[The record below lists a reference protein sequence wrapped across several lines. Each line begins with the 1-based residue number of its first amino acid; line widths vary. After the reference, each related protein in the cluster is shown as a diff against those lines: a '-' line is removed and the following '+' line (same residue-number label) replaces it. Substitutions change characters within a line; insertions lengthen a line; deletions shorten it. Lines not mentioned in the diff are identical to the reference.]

1 MENNF
6 VPEVFLSEK
15 FGELRIIEIDD
26 KPYFC
31 GIDVAKALG
40 YSNPRDAIGRHCRV
54 DGVVKHDTIN
64 SHKTRN
70 FRSGTESE
78 AEQVITLQY
87 ITEGNVYRLIARSK
101 LKEAV
106 QFEKWVFDEIIPT
119 IRKTGGYVNNAE
131 QFVASYFPNSSK
143 EVRAQLVQMLEI
155 VKTQDSVIGA
165 QMPSVEF
172 TRAVVKA
179 GENITIGDFAKVLN
193 KEGVIN
199 IGRNK
204 LFAWLRDNGYMMK
217 GNHIPYQRFINDG
230 TFVVQE
236 TVYYTGKYPHTARQT
251 LVTPKGQMTL
261 TKKIRAAFGV
271 K

>member
-15 FGELRIIEIDD
+15 FGELRIAEIDD

-54 DGVVKHDTIN
+54 DGVVKRDTIN

-70 FRSGTESE
+70 FRRGTESE

-155 VKTQDSVIGA
+155 VKAQDSVIGA

-193 KEGVIN
+193 KEGVII

-236 TVYYTGKYPHTARQT
+236 TVYYTGKYPHTARQA
-251 LVTPKGQMTL
+251 LVTPQGQMTL
-261 TKKIRAAFGV
+261 SKKIRAAFGV

>member
-15 FGELRIIEIDD
+15 FGELRIAEIDD

-40 YSNPRDAIGRHCRV
+40 YSNPRDAIGRHCKQN
-54 DGVVKHDTIN
+54 GVVKHDTI
-64 SHKTRN
+64 STHTTRGN
-70 FRSGTESE
+70 GVAQQTIS
-78 AEQVITLQY
+78 VPY

-106 QFEKWVFDEIIPT
+106 QFEKWVFDEIVPT

-143 EVRAQLVQMLEI
+143 EVQVQLVQMLEI
-155 VKTQDSVIGA
+155 VKAQDSVIGA

-193 KEGVIN
+193 KENVIN

-261 TKKIRAAFGV
+261 TKKIRAAFGI

>member
-15 FGELRIIEIDD
+15 FGELRIAEIDD

-40 YSNPRDAIGRHCRV
+40 YSNPRDAIGRHCKQN
-54 DGVVKHDTIN
+54 GVVKHDTI
-64 SHKTRN
+64 STHTTRGN
-70 FRSGTESE
+70 GVAQQTIS
-78 AEQVITLQY
+78 VPY

-106 QFEKWVFDEIIPT
+106 QFEEWVFDEIVPT
-119 IRKTGGYVNNAE
+119 I
-131 QFVASYFPNSSK
+131 
-143 EVRAQLVQMLEI
+143 L
-155 VKTQDSVIGA
+155 
-165 QMPSVEF
+165 
-172 TRAVVKA
+172 
-179 GENITIGDFAKVLN
+179 
-193 KEGVIN
+193 
-199 IGRNK
+199 
-204 LFAWLRDNGYMMK
+204 
-217 GNHIPYQRFINDG
+217 
-230 TFVVQE
+230 
-236 TVYYTGKYPHTARQT
+236 YYTGKYPHTARQT

>member
-1 MENNF
+1 MDNNF
-6 VPEVFLSEK
+6 VPVVFLSEK
-15 FGELRIIEIDD
+15 FGELRVIENDD
-26 KPYFC
+26 KLYFC
-31 GIDVAKALG
+31 GTDVAKALG
-40 YSNPRDAIGRHCRV
+40 YSNPRDAVGRHCKQN
-54 DGVVKHDTIN
+54 GVVKRDTI
-64 SHKTRN
+64 STHATRGN
-70 FRSGTESE
+70 GVAQQTVS
-78 AEQVITLQY
+78 VPY

-106 QFEKWVFDEIIPT
+106 QFEEWVFDEILPA

-131 QFVASYFPNSSK
+131 QFVDNYFPNSSK
-143 EVRAQLVQMLEI
+143 EVRAQLIQMLEI
-155 VKTQDSVIGA
+155 VKKQDSIIGA

-172 TRAVVKA
+172 TRAVVKS

-193 KEGVIN
+193 KDGVID

-217 GNHIPYQRFINDG
+217 GNHIRYQRFINDG

-236 TVYYTGKYPHTARQT
+236 SVYYTGKYPHTTRQT
-251 LVTPKGQMTL
+251 LVTPKGQMAL
-261 TKKIRAAFGV
+261 AKKIRDSFGA